1 MKERGPC
8 GKWKEELVQESVR
21 LASSYGE
28 GEVRRMWLLYVVGFL
43 LMGLMF
49 SVPSWMVMV
58 FFPIFMVFFGAGLY
72 FRIFSDDKDERTK
85 ERYRSM
91 SYLFFTLFGINFM
104 VAFIDPVYAAVIGWL
119 GVLALFLFF
128 LKKVK
133 QMDKNG
139 KD

>member
-1 MKERGPC
+1 
-8 GKWKEELVQESVR
+8 
-21 LASSYGE
+21 
-28 GEVRRMWLLYVVGFL
+28 MWLLYVVGFL

-49 SVPSWMVMV
+49 SVPFWMVMV

-72 FRIFSDDKDERTK
+72 FRIFSDEKDERTK

-91 SYLFFTLFGINFM
+91 SYLFFALLGINF
-104 VAFIDPVYAAVIGWL
+104 VLAFINPVLAAVIGWII
-119 GVLALFLFF
+119 VLVLFFIF

-133 QMDKNG
+133 QMDKNE

>member
-1 MKERGPC
+1 
-8 GKWKEELVQESVR
+8 
-21 LASSYGE
+21 
-28 GEVRRMWLLYVVGFL
+28 MWLLYVVGFL

-119 GVLALFLFF
+119 GVLVLFLIF
-128 LKKVK
+128 LRKVK